1 MDTVTT
7 NIIIICSF
15 IFIMI
20 LGFIL
25 LYVYNKY
32 LKKKEMDE
40 RDEIERQRQVQH
52 QYQNE
57 LYKRLNEID
66 KLYYHPNKISRN
78 RHSSDEYTKRSS
90 LAEDYFNYS
99 PNNSNSSMETYL

>member
-32 LKKKEMDE
+32 LKKKEIDE
-40 RDEIERQRQVQH
+40 RDEIERQRQVQN

-57 LYKRLNEID
+57 LYKRLNDID

-78 RHSSDEYTKRSS
+78 RNSSDEYTKRSS

>member
-57 LYKRLNEID
+57 LYKRLNDID

-78 RHSSDEYTKRSS
+78 RNSSDEYTKRSS

>member
-1 MDTVTT
+1 MDSVTL

-20 LGFIL
+20 LGLIL
-25 LYVYNKY
+25 LFIYNKY
-32 LKKKEMDE
+32 LKKKEIDE
-40 RDEIERQRQVQH
+40 RDEIERQRQVQN

-57 LYKRLNEID
+57 LYKRLNDID
-66 KLYYHPNKISRN
+66 KLYYHPNKISKN
-78 RHSSDEYTKRSS
+78 RHSSYEYTRRQSS
-90 LAEDYFNYS
+90 PEDYFNYS

>member
-1 MDTVTT
+1 MDSVTI

-20 LGFIL
+20 FGFTL
-25 LYVYNKY
+25 LYLYSKY
-32 LKKKEMDE
+32 IKKKEIDE
-40 RDEIERQRQVQH
+40 RDEIERQRQVQN

-57 LYKRLNEID
+57 LYKRLNDID

>member
-1 MDTVTT
+1 MDSVTI

-32 LKKKEMDE
+32 IKKKEIDE
-40 RDEIERQRQVQH
+40 RDEIERQRQVQN

-57 LYKRLNEID
+57 LYKKLNDID

>member
-1 MDTVTT
+1 MDSITI
-7 NIIIICSF
+7 NIIIICSIVF
-15 IFIMI
+15 IIVI
-20 LGFIL
+20 GLIL
-25 LYVYNKY
+25 LFIYNKY

-40 RDEIERQRQVQH
+40 RDQIERQRQVQN

-57 LYKRLNEID
+57 LYKRLNDID

>member
-1 MDTVTT
+1 
-7 NIIIICSF
+7 
-15 IFIMI
+15 MI

-32 LKKKEMDE
+32 IKKKEIDE
-40 RDEIERQRQVQH
+40 RDEIERQRQVQN

-57 LYKRLNEID
+57 LYKKLNDID

>member
-1 MDTVTT
+1 M
-7 NIIIICSF
+7 
-15 IFIMI
+15 
-20 LGFIL
+20 

-32 LKKKEMDE
+32 IKKKEMDE
-40 RDEIERQRQVQH
+40 RDEIERQRQVQN

-57 LYKRLNEID
+57 LYKRLNDID
-66 KLYYHPNKISRN
+66 KLYYHPNKIYRN

>member
-1 MDTVTT
+1 MDSVTI

-32 LKKKEMDE
+32 IKKKEIDE
-40 RDEIERQRQVQH
+40 RDEIERQRQVQN

-57 LYKRLNEID
+57 LYKRLNDID